1 MSGKV
6 AKKRKIRS
14 IRQSISLGE
23 KLEIIRLIER
33 EGRHQIDVAKEKGLP
48 QSTVQQ
54 IYSQRVKITQ
64 SFSQFGLASKRSKP
78 STFPEIDD
86 ALTKWFDA
94 ARAQNLSLNG
104 PVVLEKAKKIAE
116 DLGCV
121 TFKGKHSFKR

>member
-1 MSGKV
+1 M
-6 AKKRKIRS
+6 
-14 IRQSISLGE
+14 
-23 KLEIIRLIER
+23 IER
-33 EGRHQIDVAKEKGLP
+33 EGRHQIDVAKGTGLQ

-104 PVVLEKAKKIAE
+104 PVVLEKAKEIW
-116 DLGCV
+116 DVSHLTV
-121 TFKGKHSFKR
+121 SIHSKDKFLYFMPF